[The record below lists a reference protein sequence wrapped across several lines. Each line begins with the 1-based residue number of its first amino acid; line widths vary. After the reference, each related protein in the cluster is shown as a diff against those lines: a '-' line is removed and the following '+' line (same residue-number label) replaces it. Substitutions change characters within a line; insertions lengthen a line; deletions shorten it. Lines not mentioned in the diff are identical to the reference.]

1 MAIPDIPFDPVLSGW
16 VAVVVALPVA
26 FLGSLALIWLYLRAV
41 KRSMLGR
48 AAREPSRAR
57 LRPRARCHHRGVGW
71 GNDHHRRAGRLA
83 VVLLSPDLMD
93 AESDAGEL
101 VSMSL
106 VLDLHSCLIRLG
118 RC

>member
-1 MAIPDIPFDPVLSGW
+1 MSAMCQNLTSSAKYRQRFFALSG
-16 VAVVVALPVA
+16 P
-26 FLGSLALIWLYLRAV
+26 LR
-41 KRSMLGR
+41 L
-48 AAREPSRAR
+48 
-57 LRPRARCHHRGVGW
+57 
-71 GNDHHRRAGRLA
+71 D
-83 VVLLSPDLMD
+83 LLSPDLMD